1 MAFESARE
9 RAAMHT
15 INIPD
20 WLVERVIA
28 RRGRRHVFDNMVG
41 RSTALLVV
49 DMQNAFLMEGVGH
62 NVVGP
67 ARDIV
72 PNINRLASALRGHG
86 GTVVWIQATATDQA
100 VAALS
105 VMHDELMTP
114 EARERRIKSTWRG
127 SLGHKLWADLDV
139 WPGDLNVEKSAY
151 SAFIQG
157 SSNLEEI
164 LRARGIDTVLIT
176 GTVTGVC
183 CESTARD
190 AMMRN
195 FRTVMISD
203 GNASRTDEEHN
214 AALIAF
220 YHTFGDVMLTD
231 EAIGYLAANDMSDAA
246 ATSARAVV

>member
-1 MAFESARE
+1 
-9 RAAMHT
+9 MHT

-41 RSTALLVV
+41 RRTALLVV

-72 PNINRLASALRGHG
+72 PNINRLASALRGHD
-86 GTVVWIQATATDQA
+86 GTVVWIQATATEEA
-100 VAALS
+100 VRAWS
-105 VMHDELMTP
+105 VYHDEMMTP
-114 EARERRIKSTWRG
+114 EARERRIKATWRG
-127 SLGHKLWADLDV
+127 SIGHKLWSELDV
-139 WPGDLNVEKSAY
+139 RSGDPVVEKSHY

-157 SSNLEEI
+157 SSNLEDI
-164 LRARGIDTVLIT
+164 LRARGIDTVLVT

-220 YHTFGDVMLTD
+220 YHTFGDVMSTD
-231 EAIGYLAANDMSDAA
+231 EAIGYLAANDRSDAMTTASRA
-246 ATSARAVV
+246 AV